1 MEKEIIKA
9 VSEVVASVYGSK
21 SIRRA
26 VKFLSKNL
34 TVRATKKIYRG
45 KARRNDID
53 IVLSIGAP
61 NYKERQL
68 LKNYKSSIIGLVRT
82 IELRT
87 PKK

>member
-9 VSEVVASVYGSK
+9 VSEVVVSVYDSK
-21 SIRRA
+21 NIRRA

-34 TVRATKKIYRG
+34 TVRATKKIFRG
-45 KARRNDID
+45 KVRRNDID

-68 LKNYKSSIIGLVRT
+68 LKNYKDSIIGLVRT
-82 IELRT
+82 TELRT

>member
-1 MEKEIIKA
+1 MSNEIRNA
-9 VSEVVASVYGSK
+9 VIEVVESLLGTNK
-21 SIRRA
+21 IRRA
-26 VKFLSKNL
+26 VKFLSKSL
-34 TVRATKKIYRG
+34 TVRATRKVYHG
-45 KARRNDID
+45 KVRKNEID

-82 IELRT
+82 TELRT